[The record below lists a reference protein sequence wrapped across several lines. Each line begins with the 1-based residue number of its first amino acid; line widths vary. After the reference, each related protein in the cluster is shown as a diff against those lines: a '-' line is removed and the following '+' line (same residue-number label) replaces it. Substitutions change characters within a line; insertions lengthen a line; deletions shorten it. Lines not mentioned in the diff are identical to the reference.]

1 MTIAFTPKID
11 LRLNALIATWLLCFL
26 SVSVVHAA
34 PLTLTAIDFA
44 SQSSDKLQVQIELS
58 GTAVAP
64 QVFKTD
70 NPARVVLDFAAVKN
84 GLSKKIYPIN
94 QGPALNAYVIEA
106 DGRVR
111 VILNLLE
118 AMPFNLKTEAN
129 KVLITLTPSVD
140 MKAAVAEHPVTKST
154 KLSTPET
161 TKATNTVVAAFI
173 PEQEISGF
181 DFRRG
186 DKNEGRILVSLAN
199 PNTMVNSKKENGKVI
214 ISFLNTQLPDGL
226 AKRLDVSEFATP
238 VKFIDTVSAKQ
249 ETTLT
254 VTTVND
260 LYDYSVFQTDG
271 LLTIEFRPLTDEE
284 KEKQEKTRVKYTGDR
299 LSLNFQ
305 DIEIRNIIAILAE
318 FTGQNMVAGEDVSG
332 NITLKLDDVPWDEA
346 LEFILMTK
354 DLGKY
359 QTGNVTLISPLDKIK
374 DYKEKQ
380 QKMEEVVEKSDVLV
394 TEYLKINYAKAESF
408 KSLLNGL
415 DTGAFGTCGASNEV
429 NSSNM
434 SVSPSGTS
442 TVNVNEQNSL
452 TQSSSMARSLMQPQ
466 PSVYGNQNQINGS
479 NPEGNRL
486 LSTRG
491 SAIVDSRTNTLIVKD
506 TAKKLEDVKKLIRKL
521 DVPVQQVMIE
531 SRIVI
536 ADDTFAKNLGVKF
549 GAGKQGVINGN
560 TGYAIGGAGTSG
572 STSPSADGSLG
583 VLKDSLVDL
592 GAQAIGNTPVGALG
606 MTLAKG
612 ADYVLNLE
620 VQALQSDGRGES
632 VSNPRVMTMNRCT
645 AHIVQGVQVPYVTLP
660 AVVSAGASTSSS
672 VPTVTFKD
680 ATLAL
685 NVTPQITPSG
695 SVLMNLVIKKDNVN
709 EAASIGL
716 NGNKVLDKRE
726 IQTSVLVEDGETI
739 VLGGV
744 YEENDSLT
752 KNKIPFFADLPL
764 VGHLFSNSAKTKNN
778 KELLIFVTPK
788 IVKDSVAT
796 SP

>member
-1 MTIAFTPKID
+1 MSMTFILKTP
-11 LRLNALIATWLLCFL
+11 LNTLVAVWLLFFL
-26 SVSVVHAA
+26 PVVHAAA
-34 PLTLTAIDFA
+34 PLTLTTINFT
-44 SQSSDKLQVQIELS
+44 SQSSEKLQVQLELS
-58 GTAVAP
+58 DTAIAP
-64 QVFKTD
+64 KVFKTD
-70 NPARVVLDFAAVKN
+70 NPARVVLDFATVKN
-84 GLSKKIYPIN
+84 GLTKKIYPIN

-118 AMPFNLKTEAN
+118 PMPFNIKTEGN
-129 KVLITLTPSVD
+129 KVLLTLTPTID
-140 MKAAVAEHPVTKST
+140 IKATVINNPITKQA
-154 KLSTPET
+154 KLSTAET
-161 TKATNTVVAAFI
+161 TKATNAVATALI
-173 PEQEISGF
+173 PEQAISGF
-181 DFRRG
+181 DFKRG

-214 ISFLNTQLPDGL
+214 INFLNTQLPDGL

-254 VTTVND
+254 ITTVNE

-271 LLTIEFRPLTDEE
+271 LLTVEFRPLSDEE
-284 KEKQEKTRVKYTGDR
+284 KEKQEKTRVKYVGDR

-305 DIEIRNIIAILAE
+305 NIEIRNIIAILAE

-408 KSLLNGL
+408 KSLLNGM

-442 TVNVNEQNSL
+442 TVNANEQNSS
-452 TQSSSMARSLMQPQ
+452 QSSVSSVSRSLMQTQ
-466 PSVYGNQNQINGS
+466 SSMYGNQNLNSGI
-479 NPEGNRL
+479 NPEENRL

-506 TAKKLEDVKKLIRKL
+506 TAKKLDDVKKLIHKL

-549 GAGKQGVINGN
+549 GAGKQGVINGD
-560 TGYAIGGAGTSG
+560 TGYAIGGAGTKGTTTQASNG
-572 STSPSADGSLG
+572 SVG

-592 GAQAIGNTPVGALG
+592 GADAIGSTPVGALG

-660 AVVSAGASTSSS
+660 ATVAAGASTSTS

-709 EAASIGL
+709 EAASVGL

-744 YEENDSLT
+744 YEDNESLS

-764 VGHLFSNSAKTKNN
+764 VGDLFANSSNKNN
-778 KELLIFVTPK
+778 KKELLIFVTPK
-788 IVKDSVAT
+788 IVKDNVAT
-796 SP
+796 Q

>member
-1 MTIAFTPKID
+1 MSITRLPLKYLLIFGLLFLFSAF
-11 LRLNALIATWLLCFL
+11 NY
-26 SVSVVHAA
+26 AA
-34 PLTLTAIDFA
+34 DSLTLSAINFS
-44 SQSSDKLQVQIELS
+44 SQSGDRLQVQLELS
-58 GTAVAP
+58 GNAIEP
-64 QVFKTD
+64 KVFKTD
-70 NPARVVLDFAAVKN
+70 NPARVVLDFAGVKN
-84 GLSKKIYPIN
+84 GLNRKIYAIN
-94 QGPALNAYVIEA
+94 QGSALNAYVIEA
-106 DGRVR
+106 NGRVR

-118 AMPFNLKTEAN
+118 MLPYEVKTVGNNVVLTLTPTLAAKAEMPITQIPASKITTPAQKQAAN
-129 KVLITLTPSVD
+129 KV
-140 MKAAVAEHPVTKST
+140 A
-154 KLSTPET
+154 T
-161 TKATNTVVAAFI
+161 THL
-173 PEQEISGF
+173 PEQAISGF
-181 DFRRG
+181 DFKRG
-186 DKNEGRILVSLAN
+186 DKGEGRILVSLAN
-199 PNTMVNSKKENGKVI
+199 PNTVVNSKKESGKVI
-214 ISFLNTQLPDGL
+214 LSFLNTQLPEGL
-226 AKRLDVSEFATP
+226 SKRLDVSEFATP

-254 VTTVND
+254 VTTVNE

-271 LLTIEFRPLTDEE
+271 LLTIEFRPLTDVE
-284 KEKQEKTRVKYTGDR
+284 KEKLEKTRVKYTGDR

-305 DIEIRNIIAILAE
+305 DIEIRSVISILAE

-346 LEFILMTK
+346 LDFIMMTK
-354 DLGKY
+354 ELGKY
-359 QTGNVTLISPLDKIK
+359 QTGNVILISPIDKIK

-380 QKMEEVVEKSDVLV
+380 QKMEEVVEKSDALV
-394 TEYLKINYAKAESF
+394 TEYLKINFAKAESF

-415 DTGAFGTCGASNEV
+415 DTGAFGTCGASNQA
-429 NSSNM
+429 NSSNL
-434 SVSPSGTS
+434 SVNTTGTS
-442 TVNVNEQNSL
+442 TINTPEQVRP
-452 TQSSSMARSLMQPQ
+452 SSSMMLPTANPNAMYGMQGQ
-466 PSVYGNQNQINGS
+466 IPSGV
-479 NPEGNRL
+479 NPEENRL
-486 LSTRG
+486 LSPRG

-506 TAKKLEDVKKLIRKL
+506 TVKKLDDVKKLIHKL

-549 GAGKQGVINGN
+549 GAAKQGTIDST
-560 TGYAIGGAGTSG
+560 TGYAIGGKGTKG
-572 STSPSADGSLG
+572 SASPSVDGSLG
-583 VLKDSLVDL
+583 ILNDSLVDL
-592 GAQAIGNTPVGALG
+592 GAEAIGGTPVGALG
-606 MTLAKG
+606 MTLARG

-632 VSNPRVMTMNRCT
+632 ISNPRVMTMNRCT

-660 AVVSAGASTSSS
+660 TSVAAGTGSNNT

-695 SVLMNLVIKKDNVN
+695 AVLMNLVIKKDNVN
-709 EAASIGL
+709 EAASVGL

-744 YEENDSLT
+744 YEDNDSLT

-764 VGHLFSNSAKTKNN
+764 VGDLFSNSSNKNSK

-788 IVKDSVAT
+788 IIKDNESAQQN
-796 SP
+796 

>member
-1 MTIAFTPKID
+1 MRRVKT
-11 LRLNALIATWLLCFL
+11 NLCL
-26 SVSVVHAA
+26 TVSVVLLFLLSIIGNAA
-34 PLTLTAIDFA
+34 EPLTLSTINFA
-44 SQSSDKLQVQIELS
+44 SQAGDKLQIEMNLT
-58 GTAVAP
+58 GAAIEP
-64 QVFKTD
+64 KVFKTD
-70 NPARVVLDFAAVKN
+70 NPARVVLDFVGVKN
-84 GLSKKIYPIN
+84 GLARKIYPIN
-94 QGPALNAYVIEA
+94 QGTALNVYVIEA

-111 VILNLLE
+111 VIVNLLE
-118 AMPFNLKTEAN
+118 TMPYELKMEGN
-129 KVLITLTPSVD
+129 KVVLAFTPTIESN
-140 MKAAVAEHPVTKST
+140 AAVKKPVVKSPPPT
-154 KLSTPET
+154 KLSTPT
-161 TKATNTVVAAFI
+161 TKSANAKVAEYI
-173 PEQEISGF
+173 PQQEISGF
-181 DFRRG
+181 DFKRG
-186 DKNEGRILVSLAN
+186 DKGEGRILVSLAN
-199 PNTMVNSKKENGKVI
+199 PNTVVNSKKEGGKVV
-214 ISFLNTQLPDGL
+214 ISFLNTQLPEGL

-238 VKFIDTVSAKQ
+238 VKFIDTVSAKR

-254 VTTVND
+254 VSTVNE

-284 KEKQEKTRVKYTGDR
+284 KEKQEKTRMKYVGDR

-318 FTGQNMVAGEDVSG
+318 FTSQNMVAGEDVSG
-332 NITLKLDDVPWDEA
+332 SITLKLDDVPWDEA
-346 LEFILMTK
+346 LDFIMMTK
-354 DLGKY
+354 ELGKY

-380 QKMEEVVEKSDVLV
+380 QKMEEVVEKSDALV

-415 DTGAFGTCGASNEV
+415 DTGAFGSCGSGDTNSGSSGSSSSTT
-429 NSSNM
+429 SSND
-434 SVSPSGTS
+434 P
-442 TVNVNEQNSL
+442 NQQN
-452 TQSSSMARSLMQPQ
+452 PNQ
-466 PSVYGNQNQINGS
+466 PSRPIVSSIMQQPNINQIPGGI
-479 NPEGNRL
+479 NPEENRL

-506 TAKKLEDVKKLIRKL
+506 TAKKLDDVKKLIYKL

-536 ADDTFAKNLGVKF
+536 ADDTFARNLGVKF

-560 TGYAIGGAGTSG
+560 TGYALGGTGTKG
-572 STSPSADGSLG
+572 NVVPDADGSMGTLQ
-583 VLKDSLVDL
+583 DSLFDL
-592 GAQAIGNTPVGALG
+592 GASKIGTTPVGALG

-620 VQALQSDGRGES
+620 VQALQTDGRGES
-632 VSNPRVMTMNRCT
+632 ISNPRVMTMNRCT

-660 AVVSAGASTSSS
+660 ATAAAGAASSTS

-709 EAASIGL
+709 EAASVGL

-744 YEENDSLT
+744 YEDDDSLT
-752 KNKIPFFADLPL
+752 KNKIPFFADLPWI
-764 VGHLFSNSAKTKNN
+764 GDMFTNKSSKNN
-778 KELLIFVTPK
+778 KKELLIFVTPK
-788 IVKDSVAT
+788 IIKDNQAEK
-796 SP
+796 

>member
-1 MTIAFTPKID
+1 MTTAFTPKID
-11 LRLNALIATWLLCFL
+11 LRSNVLIALWLFFL
-26 SVSVVHAA
+26 SATVYAT
-34 PLTLTAIDFA
+34 PLTLTTINFA
-44 SQSSDKLQVQIELS
+44 SQSNDKLQIQLELS
-58 GTAVAP
+58 GTAVEP
-64 QVFKTD
+64 KVFKTD
-70 NPARVVLDFAAVKN
+70 NPARVVLDFAGVKN
-84 GLSKKIYPIN
+84 GLTKKIYPIN
-94 QGPALNAYVIEA
+94 QGPAVNAYVIEA

-118 AMPFNLKTEAN
+118 SMPFTFKTEGN
-129 KVLITLTPSVD
+129 KVLLTLTPNVD
-140 MKAAVAEHPVTKST
+140 MKAAGANHLATKST

-161 TKATNTVVAAFI
+161 TQATNNVVAAFI

-181 DFRRG
+181 DFKRG

-214 ISFLNTQLPDGL
+214 INFLNTQLPDGL

-254 VTTVND
+254 VTTVNE
-260 LYDYSVFQTDG
+260 LYDYSLFQTDG
-271 LLTIEFRPLTDEE
+271 LLTIEFRPLSDEE
-284 KEKQEKTRVKYTGDR
+284 KEKQEKNRVKYTGDR

-332 NITLKLDDVPWDEA
+332 SITLKLDDVPWDEA

-434 SVSPSGTS
+434 SVSPTGTS

-452 TQSSSMARSLMQPQ
+452 APLPTMTRSLMQP
-466 PSVYGNQNQINGS
+466 STGMFGNQSQINGT

-506 TAKKLEDVKKLIRKL
+506 TAKKLDDVKKLIHKL

-549 GAGKQGVINGN
+549 GAGKQGVIGNN
-560 TGYAIGGAGTSG
+560 TGYAIGGAGTKG

-592 GAQAIGNTPVGALG
+592 GAQSIGNTPVGALG

-660 AVVSAGASTSSS
+660 ATVAAGASTSTS

-744 YEENDSLT
+744 YEDNDSLT
-752 KNKIPFFADLPL
+752 KNKIPFFADLPW
-764 VGHLFSNSAKTKNN
+764 VGDLFTNSAKTKNN

-788 IVKDSVAT
+788 IVKDNLAVQ
-796 SP
+796 

>member
-1 MTIAFTPKID
+1 
-11 LRLNALIATWLLCFL
+11 
-26 SVSVVHAA
+26 
-34 PLTLTAIDFA
+34 
-44 SQSSDKLQVQIELS
+44 
-58 GTAVAP
+58 
-64 QVFKTD
+64 
-70 NPARVVLDFAAVKN
+70 
-84 GLSKKIYPIN
+84 
-94 QGPALNAYVIEA
+94 
-106 DGRVR
+106 
-111 VILNLLE
+111 
-118 AMPFNLKTEAN
+118 
-129 KVLITLTPSVD
+129 
-140 MKAAVAEHPVTKST
+140 
-154 KLSTPET
+154 
-161 TKATNTVVAAFI
+161 
-173 PEQEISGF
+173 
-181 DFRRG
+181 
-186 DKNEGRILVSLAN
+186 
-199 PNTMVNSKKENGKVI
+199 
-214 ISFLNTQLPDGL
+214 
-226 AKRLDVSEFATP
+226 

-254 VTTVND
+254 VTTVNE

-284 KEKQEKTRVKYTGDR
+284 KEKQEKTRVKYVGDR

-305 DIEIRNIIAILAE
+305 DIEIRNIISILAE

-332 NITLKLDDVPWDEA
+332 NVTLKLDDVPWDEA
-346 LEFILMTK
+346 LDFIMMTK
-354 DLGKY
+354 ELGKY

-374 DYKEKQ
+374 EYKEKQ
-380 QKMEEVVEKSDVLV
+380 QKMEEVVEKSDALV
-394 TEYLKINYAKAESF
+394 TEYIKINFAKAESF

-415 DTGAFGTCGASNEV
+415 DTGAFGTCGASNEA

-434 SVSPSGTS
+434 SVSPAGTS
-442 TVNVNEQNSL
+442 TINAQDQNSS
-452 TQSSSMARSLMQPQ
+452 QQSNPSSSLTSRNPQ
-466 PSVYGNQNQINGS
+466 QQSIYGGS
-479 NPEGNRL
+479 NQVAAGINPEENRL

-491 SAIVDSRTNTLIVKD
+491 SAIVDSRTNILIVKD
-506 TAKKLEDVKKLIRKL
+506 TAKKLEDVKKLIHKL

-549 GAGKQGVINGN
+549 GAGKQGAVDGS
-560 TGYAIGGAGTSG
+560 TGYAIGGTGTKG
-572 STSPSADGSLG
+572 SMTSTDGSLG
-583 VLKDSLVDL
+583 TVKDSLFDL
-592 GAQAIGNTPVGALG
+592 GAQAIGSTPPAALG
-606 MTLAKG
+606 MTLARG

-632 VSNPRVMTMNRCT
+632 ISNPRVMTMNRCT

-660 AVVSAGASTSSS
+660 TSVAAGATSSTS

-709 EAASIGL
+709 EAASVGL

-744 YEENDSLT
+744 YEDNDSMT

-764 VGHLFSNSAKTKNN
+764 IGDLFTNSANKNN
-778 KELLIFVTPK
+778 KKELLIFVTPK
-788 IVKDSVAT
+788 IIKDNQAAQ
-796 SP
+796 